1 MGGRLMEAEVRYRV
15 YRFYKGE
22 KQLIGTYSDPMDA
35 HAAAKRYDIPQAIL
49 QIEKITVD
57 RA

>member
-1 MGGRLMEAEVRYRV
+1 METEVRYRV

-22 KQLIGTYSDPMDA
+22 KQLVGTYSDPTDA

-49 QIEKITVD
+49 QIEKITVG